1 MSREGGGR
9 SLRPTSLGRVLTAF
23 LAAYFPTYVDPGFTS
38 GMEEQLDDV
47 AGESAL
53 VFVRIVTEH
62 VMGHAAEGAKQQNV
76 LGRRSWTA

>member
-23 LAAYFPTYVDPGFTS
+23 LAAYFPTYVDPGFTR

-47 AGESAL
+47 AG
-53 VFVRIVTEH
+53 
-62 VMGHAAEGAKQQNV
+62 GC
-76 LGRRSWTA
+76 TAIY